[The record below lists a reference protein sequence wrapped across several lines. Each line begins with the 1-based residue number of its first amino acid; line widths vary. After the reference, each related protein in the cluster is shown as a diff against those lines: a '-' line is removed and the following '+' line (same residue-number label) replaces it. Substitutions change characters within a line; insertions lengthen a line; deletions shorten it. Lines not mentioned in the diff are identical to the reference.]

1 MYEED
6 GIVPNMELFLD
17 LTFRHEELDF
27 FSTGTIIGEKSVLT
41 GEPRSATVSCE
52 TVVIAYHLP
61 QDLMKQAL
69 ALFTDPF
76 DSLESRMWR
85 SFGIRLAT
93 ALLPTQPAY
102 AVSRPLLSHE
112 WPDFRWWINKIT
124 SYLHCCV
131 VMDT

>member
-41 GEPRSATVSCE
+41 GEPRAASVTCE
-52 TVVIAYHLP
+52 TVVTAYHLP
-61 QDLMKQAL
+61 QDMMKQAL
-69 ALFTDPF
+69 SIFTDPF

-102 AVSRPLLSHE
+102 SVSLAMFFKH
-112 WPDFRWWINKIT
+112 
-124 SYLHCCV
+124 V
-131 VMDT
+131 VSSN